1 MKKEYDYKSKNINN
15 KQTIFISSLLILS
28 ELINREIF
36 FFIITFYLLM
46 SIFRIG
52 ILKKSIKINSYLIC
66 VFIIG
71 FTIGLIKLATDSN
84 NIRDFIRDISMFLT
98 PMIYI
103 AYGIYAMYSK
113 CININNIYLAI
124 INASIIIEIR
134 HLLLILFNTQNILN
148 GSSIRGIGGN
158 GSYITAIAI
167 IILLFYKKDNILNYV
182 GGKIK
187 RYTLIAFLLT
197 LYICYLSRTHL
208 IVLLIGVLINVFA
221 TRKIKFK
228 QIISLVISTIIV
240 ISLAI
245 AIIPQDTLYQFINKS
260 VNSISE
266 ISSTI
271 EDWDEKSINNNWR
284 GYEVYR
290 TKELFKDAKAQEV
303 LFGFGFGKRVDLNIR
318 MYIGKELFTSIPILH
333 NGYYY
338 ILLKTG
344 IIGVIIYIIFFA
356 KMALKN
362 YKQIY
367 NDDFEA
373 KLLCIIAIAV
383 LFTTLVVTGIYNKG
397 SMFVFCLII
406 GASFYNKNKCSCI
419 N

>member
-36 FFIITFYLLM
+36 FFIVTFYLLM

-148 GSSIRGIGGN
+148 GASIRGIGGN
-158 GSYITAIAI
+158 GSYITTIAI

-187 RYTLIAFLLT
+187 RYTLIAFLLI
-197 LYICYLSRTHL
+197 LCICYLSRTHL

-228 QIISLVISTIIV
+228 QIISLVISTIIM

-245 AIIPQDTLYQFINKS
+245 AIIPQDTLHQFINKS
-260 VNSISE
+260 VNSITE

-290 TKELFKDAKAQEV
+290 TKELFKKAKVQEV
-303 LFGFGFGKRVDLNIR
+303 LFGFGFGKRVDLNMR

-344 IIGVIIYIIFFA
+344 IIGGIIYIIFFA

-397 SMFVFCLII
+397 SMFVFCIII
-406 GASFYNKNKCSCI
+406 GASFYNKNKCSC
-419 N
+419 